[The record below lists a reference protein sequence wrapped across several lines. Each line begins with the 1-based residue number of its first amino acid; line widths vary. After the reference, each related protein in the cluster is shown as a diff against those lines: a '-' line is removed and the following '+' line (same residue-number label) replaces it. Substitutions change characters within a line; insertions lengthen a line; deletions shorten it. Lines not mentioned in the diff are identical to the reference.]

1 MAVVDAI
8 IMLIAKLI
16 LIAKE
21 IVIMILAIMAV
32 MKMGW
37 RWGLEPMTQLILSI
51 TYDLGKL

>member
-21 IVIMILAIMAV
+21 IVIMILAIMTV
-32 MKMGW
+32 MK
-37 RWGLEPMTQLILSI
+37 RWAGGG
-51 TYDLGKL
+51 DWNR